1 MEPVKGRHWKTAL
14 NYAEGIRN
22 GTIVANIERKQC
34 VERFFQDLENPEYEM
49 RPKGPEFCIGII
61 EKTLCHQQGEAL
73 DGTPMRGKPFLL
85 QPWQIFVIYNLLGF
99 FHAGTKIVRFHEA
112 LIYIPRKNSK
122 ALALD
127 TEIPTPAGWK
137 NLKDI
142 HYGDYVY
149 GTDGKPHLVV
159 GESEIFHKPMYQVTF
174 EDGAKIVASG
184 DHIWTVQT
192 KDSRRTAKYIPKGR
206 RPNKPELRNRDGWYE
221 ITTSEM
227 LGDYKHTRAD
237 GKGTEYKYRVPMQKP
252 VEYSEKKLP
261 IDPYTFGVWLGDG
274 DSKGCGVTCS
284 DDDREEMMS
293 LVENEGHSCR
303 WHSFTNRAGKYSIDA
318 KEGRGG
324 QHKNPFIEALR
335 ELGVYG
341 NKHIPDIYMQGSA
354 KQRLALLQGLMD
366 TDGTCSKAGQCSF
379 TQKDKNFAEQVLE
392 LLSSLGIKATLKIR
406 NVTCNGM
413 PAGDAAQVTF
423 FTSKDYPCF
432 RLERKKAR
440 LKVALAGRMSAKS
453 IISIIEHD
461 DVPSKCIAIDSEDHL
476 YLAGRRYTATH
487 NTTFAAALAWALS
500 LWYRRSGAKM
510 YVSAAALI
518 QSLES
523 FNFLDY
529 NVRRMGE
536 DDKNGGHVHII
547 DNNNEHSM
555 EATFPDGSFFLRA
568 LAANPDTQDSL
579 NCNLAIC
586 DEIHAFRTPKQY
598 NLFKEAMKAYTN
610 KLIIGISTAGDNA
623 NGFLGQRLKYCR
635 SILDGTIKDEQ
646 YFVFM
651 CCANPDENGEYDFT
665 NPVVHEMAN
674 PSYGITIRPADIL
687 SDSLQARDDP
697 QQRKDFFA
705 KSLNVFTNAI
715 KAYFNI
721 AEFKA
726 SDEQFDWSLDELA
739 KLPIKW
745 YGGADLSKMHDLT
758 AAALYGV
765 YNDVNIII
773 PHAFFPVVA
782 AHEKAEKD
790 NIPLFGWMD
799 DGWLTM
805 CNTPTTEY
813 SDVVHWFEDM
823 RKRGFKIAQVG
834 HDRKFGREYIRLMKN
849 AGFKVIDQPQYYYMK
864 SEGFRH
870 IEKAA
875 KDGKLYYLHAE
886 PYEYCVENVR
896 AVEKTDDM
904 VLYEKIQ
911 QTYRIDIF
919 DASVFACIR
928 YLENLDKQNKG
939 SSWWGDKK

>member
-1 MEPVKGRHWKTAL
+1 MEPVKGRHWKVAL
-14 NYAEGIRN
+14 DYAEGIRN

-34 VERFFQDLENPEYEM
+34 VERFFRDLENPDYEM

-99 FHAGTKIVRFHEA
+99 FHKGTNIVRYHEA
-112 LIYIPRKNSK
+112 LIFLPRKNAK
-122 ALALD
+122 
-127 TEIPTPAGWK
+127 TVTAG
-137 NLKDI
+137 
-142 HYGDYVY
+142 
-149 GTDGKPHLVV
+149 
-159 GESEIFHKPMYQVTF
+159 
-174 EDGAKIVASG
+174 
-184 DHIWTVQT
+184 
-192 KDSRRTAKYIPKGR
+192 
-206 RPNKPELRNRDGWYE
+206 
-221 ITTSEM
+221 
-227 LGDYKHTRAD
+227 
-237 GKGTEYKYRVPMQKP
+237 
-252 VEYSEKKLP
+252 
-261 IDPYTFGVWLGDG
+261 
-274 DSKGCGVTCS
+274 
-284 DDDREEMMS
+284 
-293 LVENEGHSCR
+293 
-303 WHSFTNRAGKYSIDA
+303 
-318 KEGRGG
+318 
-324 QHKNPFIEALR
+324 
-335 ELGVYG
+335 
-341 NKHIPDIYMQGSA
+341 
-354 KQRLALLQGLMD
+354 
-366 TDGTCSKAGQCSF
+366 
-379 TQKDKNFAEQVLE
+379 
-392 LLSSLGIKATLKIR
+392 
-406 NVTCNGM
+406 
-413 PAGDAAQVTF
+413 
-423 FTSKDYPCF
+423 
-432 RLERKKAR
+432 
-440 LKVALAGRMSAKS
+440 
-453 IISIIEHD
+453 
-461 DVPSKCIAIDSEDHL
+461 
-476 YLAGRRYTATH
+476 
-487 NTTFAAALAWALS
+487 ALAWALS
-500 LWYRRSGAKM
+500 LWYRKSGAKC
-510 YVSAAALI
+510 YVSSAALI

-536 DDKNGGHVHII
+536 DDKSGGHVHII

-610 KLIIGISTAGDNA
+610 KLMIGISTAGDNA

-665 NPVVHEMAN
+665 NPAVHEMAN

-687 SDSLQARDDP
+687 NDSLQARDDP

-849 AGFKVIDQPQYYYMK
+849 AGFKVIDQPQYYYVK

-904 VLYEKIQ
+904 IMYEKIQ